1 MDATQKFSQ
10 PPARFSEATLVKK
23 LEELGIGRPS
33 TYAPTIST
41 IQKRKYVVQ
50 ENRKGNKRD
59 YDYVLL
65 ENGKIEEFQKT
76 ENTGVQKSKL
86 FPTDI
91 GIVVN
96 EFLLKY
102 FKDILNYNFTAH
114 IEDDFDKIAEGKLKW
129 QDMLKE
135 FYQPFHAKV
144 AETEKKADKHK
155 GKRRLGKDPESGK
168 NIYAKIARYGPVIQR
183 GESKGE
189 EKPDFAKINKKQSL
203 NSITLEEALRL
214 LKFPRKIGNYEGKE
228 MVVGF
233 GKYGP
238 YIRHNSKFAS
248 IKKPDTPDSIDN
260 KRAIEIIEESRKQK
274 RKNILKEFV
283 NEGMTI
289 INGIYGPYI
298 SFNKKNYK
306 IPKTIDAEKI
316 TIEKCK
322 EIIDKKLNGKK
333 GKKWQKRK

>member
-1 MDATQKFSQ
+1 
-10 PPARFSEATLVKK
+10 
-23 LEELGIGRPS
+23 
-33 TYAPTIST
+33 
-41 IQKRKYVVQ
+41 
-50 ENRKGNKRD
+50 
-59 YDYVLL
+59 
-65 ENGKIEEFQKT
+65 
-76 ENTGVQKSKL
+76 
-86 FPTDI
+86 
-91 GIVVN
+91 
-96 EFLLKY
+96 
-102 FKDILNYNFTAH
+102 
-114 IEDDFDKIAEGKLKW
+114 
-129 QDMLKE
+129 MLKE

-144 AETEKKADKHK
+144 IETEEKADKHK
-155 GKRRLGKDPESGK
+155 GERRLGKDPRTGK
-168 NIYAKIARYGPVIQR
+168 NIYAKIARYGAVIQR

-203 NSITLEEALRL
+203 NSITLEEALKL

-228 MVVGF
+228 MVVGL

-283 NEGMTI
+283 NEGMTV

-316 TIEKCK
+316 TIEECK